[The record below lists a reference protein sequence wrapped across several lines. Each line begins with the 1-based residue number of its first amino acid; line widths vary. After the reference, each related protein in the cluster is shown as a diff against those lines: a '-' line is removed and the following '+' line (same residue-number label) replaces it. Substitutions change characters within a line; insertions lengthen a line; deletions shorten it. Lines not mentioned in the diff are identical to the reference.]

1 MTFIFPFPG
10 GQHCTWGQR
19 LGFTVCWHSLH
30 HLSTT
35 VQASTMVTFAMP
47 KSMVPSACGGDT
59 IIPYK
64 LRFVEEWEVRAT
76 GTLMGSCPGGNCQ
89 CWESAMCCQESW
101 LQPVSLCW
109 RPPGVLSLG
118 MLPSVQHRAEE
129 RPKLHSTPP
138 YPYPLWLSPLIPWA
152 WEPFLK
158 AWLFP
163 CSFKPHSLYQIP
175 RNLFVDT
182 TRII

>member
-10 GQHCTWGQR
+10 GQHGTWGQR

-30 HLSTT
+30 YLSTT
-35 VQASTMVTFAMP
+35 LQASTMVTFAVP

-64 LRFVEEWEVRAT
+64 LRFVEEWEVWAS

-101 LQPVSLCW
+101 LQPVSPCW
-109 RPPGVLSLG
+109 RPPGVISLG
-118 MLPSVQHRAEE
+118 MLPPCNTELKKGQNFTAHHPILTLYGWV
-129 RPKLHSTPP
+129 
-138 YPYPLWLSPLIPWA
+138 LWSHEHGNP
-152 WEPFLK
+152 
-158 AWLFP
+158 
-163 CSFKPHSLYQIP
+163 S
-175 RNLFVDT
+175 
-182 TRII
+182 